1 MGAQAATNHSG
12 ARPTPTLTRG
22 VIIGT
27 LEELAKAIDSI
38 LASMRENPANIRF
51 AEACKVADHFF
62 GKPRQSGSSH
72 CIWKMPW
79 PGDPRVNMQ
88 NDRGKAKRYQVEQL
102 LAAIDRLQ
110 AHREMAK
117 GRRG

>member
-1 MGAQAATNHSG
+1 MTSG
-12 ARPTPTLTRG
+12 AT
-22 VIIGT
+22 IGT
-27 LEELAKAIDSI
+27 LKELAKGVDSI
-38 LASMRENPANIRF
+38 LALMRANPANVRF

-72 CIWKMPW
+72 CVWKMPW

-102 LAAIDRLQ
+102 LAAIGRLQ
-110 AHREMAK
+110 AQREMAK

>member
-1 MGAQAATNHSG
+1 LTSG
-12 ARPTPTLTRG
+12 VT
-22 VIIGT
+22 IGT
-27 LEELAKAIDSI
+27 LKEVAKGFDSI

-51 AEACKVADHFF
+51 ADECKVAEYFF

-72 CIWKMPW
+72 CVWKMPW

-88 NDRGKAKRYQVEQL
+88 NDHGKAKRYQVEQL
-102 LAAIDRLQ
+102 LTAIDRLQ
-110 AHREMAK
+110 AQREMAK